1 MDSKAASPNRKSI
14 ASKKPSE
21 KGVSKKNEN
30 ALAMTKSILE
40 FSFLHTQEEGRRNLE
55 ELQENI
61 TSYENQLEYNN
72 KMIQDLEPSKK
83 SVKDDV
89 KHLIKIQK
97 KFLLKLLKFGKDFR
111 FFFFFFMD

>member
-1 MDSKAASPNRKSI
+1 MDSKATSPMRKSI
-14 ASKKPSE
+14 ASKKTSE
-21 KGVSKKNEN
+21 KGNMKKSEN
-30 ALAMTKSILE
+30 ASPMAKSILE
-40 FSFLHTQEEGRRNLE
+40 FSFLHTQEEGKKNLE
-55 ELQENI
+55 EVQENI

-89 KHLIKIQK
+89 KHLIKIHK

-111 FFFFFFMD
+111 FF

>member
-1 MDSKAASPNRKSI
+1 MKKMDSKATSPMRKSI
-14 ASKKPSE
+14 ASKKSS
-21 KGVSKKNEN
+21 VT
-30 ALAMTKSILE
+30 AMTKSILE
-40 FSFLHTQEEGRRNLE
+40 FSFLNAQEEGKKNLE
-55 ELQENI
+55 EVQENI

-89 KHLIKIQK
+89 KHLIKIHK

-111 FFFFFFMD
+111 FFTRNERINKF